1 MYIQLLSY
9 HMYML
14 QRYAIEY
21 RKRASDTYLIVQDQ
35 SNNINLK
42 EEESKLTLH
51 IITSRTYQQQH

>member
-1 MYIQLLSY
+1 
-9 HMYML
+9 MYML